1 MSVNTPELA
10 VLDERPE
17 RGHALL
23 RVATRQFVRN
33 RAAVAGLACL
43 VLICAVTVLAPVLA
57 PYDPVKIHLASKL
70 QPPSLLHWFGTDH
83 FGRDVLSRVIYGG
96 RVSLLV
102 GLLVTAFTFVVGVPL
117 GLASGF
123 LGGRI
128 DNIFMRL
135 VDAFLTFPPLLLA
148 VAIVGLLGADVQ
160 NVMLALG
167 MVQAPIL
174 ARLVRGSALSAR
186 EEVHVLAARALGAG
200 PFRIAFSN
208 VLRNILSPIIVQLTI
223 VFAAAIVTEA
233 ALSFLG
239 LGTQPPQ
246 PSWGRDISDARRFLA
261 DAPWM
266 FLVPSTAIILCA
278 LSLHFMADGLRDWM
292 DPRSRPR

>member
-17 RGHALL
+17 RGHAL
-23 RVATRQFVRN
+23 RVAARQFVRN

-43 VLICAVTVLAPVLA
+43 VLICAVTALAPVLA

-148 VAIVGLLGADVQ
+148 VAIVGLLGADVR

-174 ARLVRGSALSAR
+174 ARLVRGSALSTR

-200 PFRIAFSN
+200 PLRIAFSN
-208 VLRNILSPIIVQLTI
+208 ILRNILSPIIVQLTI

-246 PSWGRDISDARRFLA
+246 PSWGRDLSDARRFLA

-266 FLVPSTAIILCA
+266 FLAPSAAIIVCA
-278 LSLHFMADGLRDWM
+278 LSLHFIADGLRDWM
-292 DPRSRPR
+292 DPRSRRR

>member
-1 MSVNTPELA
+1 MSMNTPELA
-10 VLDERPE
+10 VLDGGPE
-17 RGHALL
+17 RGHAL
-23 RVATRQFVRN
+23 RIATRQFVRN
-33 RAAVAGLACL
+33 RTAVAGLAFL
-43 VLICAVTVLAPVLA
+43 VLICAVTLLAPVLA
-57 PYDPVKIHLASKL
+57 PYDPVKIQLASKL
-70 QPPSLLHWFGTDH
+70 HPPSLLHWFGTDH

-102 GLLVTAFTFVVGVPL
+102 GLLVTAFTFAVGVPL

-128 DNIFMRL
+128 DNVFMRL

-148 VAIVGLLGADVQ
+148 VAIVGLLGADVR

-174 ARLVRGSALSAR
+174 ARLVRGSALSTR

-200 PFRIAFSN
+200 PLRIAFSN
-208 VLRNILSPIIVQLTI
+208 ILRNILSPIIVQLTI

-246 PSWGRDISDARRFLA
+246 PSWGRDLSDARRFLA

-266 FLVPSTAIILCA
+266 FLAPSAAIIVCA
-278 LSLHFMADGLRDWM
+278 LSLHFIADGLRDWM
-292 DPRSRPR
+292 DPRSRRR

>member
-10 VLDERPE
+10 VLDGGPE
-17 RGHALL
+17 RGHAL
-23 RVATRQFVRN
+23 RIATRQFVRN
-33 RAAVAGLACL
+33 RAAVAGLAFL
-43 VLICAVTVLAPVLA
+43 VLICAVTLLAPVLA
-57 PYDPVKIHLASKL
+57 PYDPVKIQLASKL
-70 QPPSLLHWFGTDH
+70 HPPSLLHWFGTDH

-102 GLLVTAFTFVVGVPL
+102 GLLVTAFTFAVGVPL

-128 DNIFMRL
+128 DNVFMRL

-148 VAIVGLLGADVQ
+148 VAIVGLLGADVR

-174 ARLVRGSALSAR
+174 ARLVRGSALSTR

-200 PFRIAFSN
+200 PLRIAFSN
-208 VLRNILSPIIVQLTI
+208 ILRNILSPIIVQLTI

-246 PSWGRDISDARRFLA
+246 PSWGRDLSDARRFLA

-266 FLVPSTAIILCA
+266 FLAPSAAIIVCA
-278 LSLHFMADGLRDWM
+278 LSLHFIADGLRDWM
-292 DPRSRPR
+292 DPRSRRR

>member
-1 MSVNTPELA
+1 MSVDTPELA
-10 VLDERPE
+10 ALDGRSE
-17 RGHALL
+17 RGHAL

-33 RAAVAGLACL
+33 RAAVAGLVFL
-43 VLICAVTVLAPVLA
+43 ILICAVTVLAPALA
-57 PYDPVKIHLASKL
+57 PYDPVKIQLASKL
-70 QPPSLLHWFGTDH
+70 HPPGPLHWFGTDH

-102 GLLVTAFTFVVGVPL
+102 GLLVTAFTFAVGVPL
-117 GLASGF
+117 GVASGF

-128 DNIFMRL
+128 DNLFMRL

-148 VAIVGLLGADVQ
+148 VAIVGLLGADVR
-160 NVMLALG
+160 NVTLALG

-174 ARLVRGSALSAR
+174 ARLVRGSALSTR

-200 PFRIAFSN
+200 PLRIAFSN
-208 VLRNILSPIIVQLTI
+208 ILRNILSPIIVQLTI
-223 VFAAAIVTEA
+223 VFATAIVTEA

-246 PSWGRDISDARRFLA
+246 PSWGRDLSDARRFLA

-266 FLVPSTAIILCA
+266 FLAPSAAIIFCT
-278 LSLHFMADGLRDWM
+278 LSLHFIADGLRDWM
-292 DPRSRPR
+292 DPRSQRR

>member
-1 MSVNTPELA
+1 MSMNTPELA
-10 VLDERPE
+10 ALDGGPE
-17 RGHALL
+17 RGHAL
-23 RVATRQFVRN
+23 RIATRQFVRN
-33 RAAVAGLACL
+33 RTAVAGLAFL
-43 VLICAVTVLAPVLA
+43 VLICAVTLLAPVLA
-57 PYDPVKIHLASKL
+57 PYDPVKIQLASKL
-70 QPPSLLHWFGTDH
+70 HPPSFLHWFGTDH

-102 GLLVTAFTFVVGVPL
+102 GLLVTAFTFAVGVPL

-128 DNIFMRL
+128 DNVFMRL

-148 VAIVGLLGADVQ
+148 VAIVGLLGADVR

-174 ARLVRGSALSAR
+174 ARLVRGSALSTR

-200 PFRIAFSN
+200 PLRIAFSN
-208 VLRNILSPIIVQLTI
+208 ILRNILSPIIVQLTI

-246 PSWGRDISDARRFLA
+246 PSWGRDLSDARRFLA

-266 FLVPSTAIILCA
+266 FLAPSAAIIVCA
-278 LSLHFMADGLRDWM
+278 LSLHFIADGLRDWM
-292 DPRSRPR
+292 DPRSRRR

>member
-1 MSVNTPELA
+1 MNTPELA
-10 VLDERPE
+10 ALDGSPE
-17 RGHALL
+17 RGHAL
-23 RVATRQFVRN
+23 RIATRQFVRN
-33 RAAVAGLACL
+33 RTAVAGLAFL
-43 VLICAVTVLAPVLA
+43 VLICAVTLLAPVLA
-57 PYDPVKIHLASKL
+57 PYDPVKIQLASKL
-70 QPPSLLHWFGTDH
+70 HPPSLLHWFGTDH

-102 GLLVTAFTFVVGVPL
+102 GLLVTAFTFAVGVPL

-128 DNIFMRL
+128 DNVFMRL

-148 VAIVGLLGADVQ
+148 VAIVGLLGADVR

-174 ARLVRGSALSAR
+174 ARLVRGSALSTR

-200 PFRIAFSN
+200 PLRIAFSN
-208 VLRNILSPIIVQLTI
+208 ILRNILSPIIVQLTI

-246 PSWGRDISDARRFLA
+246 PSWGRDLSDARRFLA

-266 FLVPSTAIILCA
+266 FLAPSAAIIVCA
-278 LSLHFMADGLRDWM
+278 LSLHFIADGLRDWM
-292 DPRSRPR
+292 DPRSRRR

>member
-10 VLDERPE
+10 VLDGRPE
-17 RGHALL
+17 RGHAL
-23 RVATRQFVRN
+23 RIATRQFVRN
-33 RAAVAGLACL
+33 RAAVAGLAFL
-43 VLICAVTVLAPVLA
+43 VLICAVTLLAPVLA
-57 PYDPVKIHLASKL
+57 PYDPVKIQLASKL
-70 QPPSLLHWFGTDH
+70 HPPSLLHWFGTDH

-102 GLLVTAFTFVVGVPL
+102 GLLVTAFTFAVGVPL

-128 DNIFMRL
+128 DNVFMRL

-148 VAIVGLLGADVQ
+148 VAIVGLLGADVR

-174 ARLVRGSALSAR
+174 ARLVRGSALSTR

-200 PFRIAFSN
+200 PLRIAFSN
-208 VLRNILSPIIVQLTI
+208 ILRNILSPIIVQLTI

-246 PSWGRDISDARRFLA
+246 PSWGRDLSDARRFLA

-266 FLVPSTAIILCA
+266 FLAPSAAIIVCA
-278 LSLHFMADGLRDWM
+278 LSLHFIADGLRDWM
-292 DPRSRPR
+292 DPRSRRR

>member
-17 RGHALL
+17 RGHAL
-23 RVATRQFVRN
+23 RVAARQFVRN

-223 VFAAAIVTEA
+223 VFAAAVVTEA

-292 DPRSRPR
+292 DPRSRRR

>member
-1 MSVNTPELA
+1 MNTPELA
-10 VLDERPE
+10 ALDGGPE
-17 RGHALL
+17 RGHAL
-23 RVATRQFVRN
+23 RIATRQFVRN
-33 RAAVAGLACL
+33 RTAVAGLAFL
-43 VLICAVTVLAPVLA
+43 VLICAVTLLAPVLA
-57 PYDPVKIHLASKL
+57 PYDPVKIQLASKL
-70 QPPSLLHWFGTDH
+70 HPPSLLHWFGTDH

-102 GLLVTAFTFVVGVPL
+102 GLLVTAFTFAVGVPL

-128 DNIFMRL
+128 DNVFMRL

-148 VAIVGLLGADVQ
+148 VAIVGLLGADVR

-174 ARLVRGSALSAR
+174 ARLVRGSALSTR

-200 PFRIAFSN
+200 PLRIAFSN
-208 VLRNILSPIIVQLTI
+208 ILRNILSPIIVQLTI

-246 PSWGRDISDARRFLA
+246 PSWGRDLSDARRFLA

-266 FLVPSTAIILCA
+266 FLAPSAAIIVCA
-278 LSLHFMADGLRDWM
+278 LSLHFIADGLRDWM
-292 DPRSRPR
+292 DPRSRRR

>member
-1 MSVNTPELA
+1 MNTPELA
-10 VLDERPE
+10 VLDGGPE
-17 RGHALL
+17 RGRAL
-23 RVATRQFVRN
+23 RIATRQFVRN
-33 RAAVAGLACL
+33 RTAVAGLAFL
-43 VLICAVTVLAPVLA
+43 VLICAVTLLAPVLA
-57 PYDPVKIHLASKL
+57 PYEPVKIQLASKL
-70 QPPSLLHWFGTDH
+70 HPPSLLHWFGTDH

-102 GLLVTAFTFVVGVPL
+102 GLLVTAFTFAVGVPL

-148 VAIVGLLGADVQ
+148 VAIVGLLGADVR

-174 ARLVRGSALSAR
+174 ARLVRGSALSTR
-186 EEVHVLAARALGAG
+186 EEVHVMAARALGAG
-200 PFRIAFSN
+200 PLRIAFSN
-208 VLRNILSPIIVQLTI
+208 ILRNILSPIIVQLTI

-246 PSWGRDISDARRFLA
+246 PSWGRDLSDARRFLA

-266 FLVPSTAIILCA
+266 FLAPSAAIIVCA
-278 LSLHFMADGLRDWM
+278 LSLHFIADGLRDWM
-292 DPRSRPR
+292 DPRSRRR

>member
-1 MSVNTPELA
+1 MSMNTPELA
-10 VLDERPE
+10 VLDGGPE
-17 RGHALL
+17 RGRAL
-23 RVATRQFVRN
+23 RIATRQFVRN
-33 RAAVAGLACL
+33 RTAVAGLAFL
-43 VLICAVTVLAPVLA
+43 VLICAVTLLAPVLA
-57 PYDPVKIHLASKL
+57 PYDPVKIQLASKL
-70 QPPSLLHWFGTDH
+70 HPPSLLHWFGTDH

-102 GLLVTAFTFVVGVPL
+102 GLLVTAFTFAVGVPL

-148 VAIVGLLGADVQ
+148 VAIVGLLGADVR

-174 ARLVRGSALSAR
+174 ARLVRGSALSTR

-200 PFRIAFSN
+200 PLRIAFSN
-208 VLRNILSPIIVQLTI
+208 ILRNILSPIIVQLTI

-246 PSWGRDISDARRFLA
+246 PSWGRDLSDARRFLA

-266 FLVPSTAIILCA
+266 FLAPSAAIIVCA
-278 LSLHFMADGLRDWM
+278 LSLHFIADGLRDWM
-292 DPRSRPR
+292 DPRSRRR

>member
-10 VLDERPE
+10 VLDERSE
-17 RGHALL
+17 KGHAL
-23 RVATRQFVRN
+23 RVAARQFVRN

-223 VFAAAIVTEA
+223 VFAAAVVTEA

-292 DPRSRPR
+292 DPRSRRR

>member
-17 RGHALL
+17 RGRAL
-23 RVATRQFVRN
+23 RIAARQFVRN
-33 RAAVAGLACL
+33 RTAVAGLACL
-43 VLICAVTVLAPVLA
+43 VIICAVTVLAPVLA

-102 GLLVTAFTFVVGVPL
+102 GLLVTVFTFVVGVPL

-223 VFAAAIVTEA
+223 VFAAAVVTEA

-292 DPRSRPR
+292 DPRSRRR

>member
-1 MSVNTPELA
+1 MNTPELA
-10 VLDERPE
+10 VLDGGPE
-17 RGHALL
+17 RGHAL
-23 RVATRQFVRN
+23 RIATRQFVRN
-33 RAAVAGLACL
+33 RTAVAGLAFL
-43 VLICAVTVLAPVLA
+43 VLICAVTLLAPVLA
-57 PYDPVKIHLASKL
+57 PYDPVKIQLASKL
-70 QPPSLLHWFGTDH
+70 HPPSLLHWFGTDH

-102 GLLVTAFTFVVGVPL
+102 GLLVTAFTFAVGVPL

-148 VAIVGLLGADVQ
+148 VAIVGLLGADVR

-174 ARLVRGSALSAR
+174 ARLVRGSALSTR

-200 PFRIAFSN
+200 PLRIAFSN
-208 VLRNILSPIIVQLTI
+208 ILRNILSPIIVQLTI

-246 PSWGRDISDARRFLA
+246 PSWGRDLSDARRFLA

-266 FLVPSTAIILCA
+266 FLAPSAAIIVCA
-278 LSLHFMADGLRDWM
+278 LSLHFIADGLRDWM
-292 DPRSRPR
+292 DPRSRRR

>member
-1 MSVNTPELA
+1 MA
-10 VLDERPE
+10 VLSELPE
-17 RGHALL
+17 RAYAPRTAAHRLI
-23 RVATRQFVRN
+23 RN
-33 RAAVAGLACL
+33 RAVVAGLTCFI
-43 VLICAVTVLAPVLA
+43 LICAVTVLAPVLA
-57 PYDPVKIHLASKL
+57 PYDPVKIELASKL
-70 QPPSLLHWFGTDH
+70 RPPSLLHWLGTDH
-83 FGRDVLSRVIYGG
+83 FGRDVLSRVMYGG

-102 GLLVTAFTFVVGVPL
+102 GLMVTAFTFAVGVPF

-148 VAIVGLLGADVQ
+148 VAIVGLLGADIR
-160 NVMLALG
+160 NVMLAMG
-167 MVQAPIL
+167 MVKAPIL
-174 ARLVRGSALSAR
+174 ARIVRGCALSAR

-208 VLRNILSPIIVQLTI
+208 VLRNILSPIIVQLTM

-239 LGTQPPQ
+239 LGTQPPR
-246 PSWGRDISDARRFLA
+246 PSWGRDLSDARRFMA

-266 FLVPSTAIILCA
+266 FLAPSAAIFFCA
-278 LSLHFMADGLRDWM
+278 LSLHFIGDGLRDWM
-292 DPRSRPR
+292 DPRRRQR

>member
-1 MSVNTPELA
+1 MNTPELA
-10 VLDERPE
+10 VLDGGPE
-17 RGHALL
+17 RGHAL
-23 RVATRQFVRN
+23 RIAARQFVRN
-33 RAAVAGLACL
+33 RTAVAGLAFL
-43 VLICAVTVLAPVLA
+43 VLICAVTLLAPVLA
-57 PYDPVKIHLASKL
+57 PYDPVKIQLASKL
-70 QPPSLLHWFGTDH
+70 HPPSLLHWFGTDH

-102 GLLVTAFTFVVGVPL
+102 GLLVTAFTFAVGVPL

-148 VAIVGLLGADVQ
+148 VAIVGLLGADVR

-174 ARLVRGSALSAR
+174 ARLVRGSALSTR

-200 PFRIAFSN
+200 PLRIAFSN
-208 VLRNILSPIIVQLTI
+208 ILRNILSPIIVQLTI

-246 PSWGRDISDARRFLA
+246 PSWGRDLSDARRFLA

-266 FLVPSTAIILCA
+266 FLAPSAAIIVCA
-278 LSLHFMADGLRDWM
+278 LSLHFIADGLRDWM
-292 DPRSRPR
+292 DPRSRRR

>member
-1 MSVNTPELA
+1 MSVNTPELTA
-10 VLDERPE
+10 LDGRPE
-17 RGHALL
+17 RGRAL
-23 RVATRQFVRN
+23 RIATRQFMRN
-33 RAAVAGLACL
+33 RAAVAGLAFL
-43 VLICAVTVLAPVLA
+43 ILICAVTVLAPALA
-57 PYDPVKIHLASKL
+57 PYDPVKIQLASKL
-70 QPPSLLHWFGTDH
+70 HPPSLLHWFGTDH

-96 RVSLLV
+96 RISLLV
-102 GLLVTAFTFVVGVPL
+102 GLLVTAFTFAVGVPL

-128 DNIFMRL
+128 DNLFMRL

-148 VAIVGLLGADVQ
+148 VAIVGLLGADVR

-174 ARLVRGSALSAR
+174 ARLVRGSALSTR

-200 PFRIAFSN
+200 PLRIAFSN
-208 VLRNILSPIIVQLTI
+208 ILRNILSPIIVQLTI
-223 VFAAAIVTEA
+223 VFATAIVTEA

-246 PSWGRDISDARRFLA
+246 PSWGRDLSDSRRFLA

-266 FLVPSTAIILCA
+266 FLAPSAAIIFCA
-278 LSLHFMADGLRDWM
+278 LSLHFIADGLRDWM
-292 DPRSRPR
+292 DPRSRRR

>member
-1 MSVNTPELA
+1 MNTPELA
-10 VLDERPE
+10 VLDGGPE
-17 RGHALL
+17 RGHAL
-23 RVATRQFVRN
+23 RIATRQFVRN
-33 RAAVAGLACL
+33 RTAVAGLAFL
-43 VLICAVTVLAPVLA
+43 VLICAVTLLAPVLA
-57 PYDPVKIHLASKL
+57 PYDPVKIQLASKL
-70 QPPSLLHWFGTDH
+70 HPPSLLHWFGTDH

-102 GLLVTAFTFVVGVPL
+102 GLLVTAFTFAVGVPL

-128 DNIFMRL
+128 DNVFMRL

-148 VAIVGLLGADVQ
+148 VAIVGLLGADVR

-174 ARLVRGSALSAR
+174 ARLVRGSALSTR

-200 PFRIAFSN
+200 PLRIAFSN
-208 VLRNILSPIIVQLTI
+208 ILRNILSPIIVQLTI

-246 PSWGRDISDARRFLA
+246 PSWGRDLSDARRFLA

-266 FLVPSTAIILCA
+266 FLAPSAAIIVCA
-278 LSLHFMADGLRDWM
+278 LSLHFIADGLRDWM
-292 DPRSRPR
+292 DPRSRRR

>member
-1 MSVNTPELA
+1 MSMNTPELA
-10 VLDERPE
+10 ALDGGPE
-17 RGHALL
+17 RGHAL
-23 RVATRQFVRN
+23 RIATRQFVRN
-33 RAAVAGLACL
+33 RTAVAGLAFL
-43 VLICAVTVLAPVLA
+43 VLICAVTLLAPVLA
-57 PYDPVKIHLASKL
+57 PYDPVKIQLASKL
-70 QPPSLLHWFGTDH
+70 RPPSLLHWFGTDH

-102 GLLVTAFTFVVGVPL
+102 GLLVTAFTFAVGVPL

-148 VAIVGLLGADVQ
+148 VAIVGLLGADVR

-174 ARLVRGSALSAR
+174 ARLVRGSALSTR

-246 PSWGRDISDARRFLA
+246 PSWGRDLSDARRFLA

-266 FLVPSTAIILCA
+266 FLAPSAAIIVCA
-278 LSLHFMADGLRDWM
+278 LSLHFIADGLRDWM
-292 DPRSRPR
+292 DPLSRRR

>member
-1 MSVNTPELA
+1 MSMNTPELA
-10 VLDERPE
+10 VLDGGPE
-17 RGHALL
+17 RGHAL
-23 RVATRQFVRN
+23 RIATRQFVRN
-33 RAAVAGLACL
+33 RTAVAGLAFL
-43 VLICAVTVLAPVLA
+43 VLICAVTLLAPVLA
-57 PYDPVKIHLASKL
+57 PYDPVKIQLASKL
-70 QPPSLLHWFGTDH
+70 HPPSLHHWFGTDH

-102 GLLVTAFTFVVGVPL
+102 GLLVTAFTFAVGVPL

-148 VAIVGLLGADVQ
+148 VAIVGLLGADVR

-174 ARLVRGSALSAR
+174 ARLVRGSALSTR

-200 PFRIAFSN
+200 PLRIAFSN
-208 VLRNILSPIIVQLTI
+208 ILRNILSPIIVQLTI

-246 PSWGRDISDARRFLA
+246 PSWGRDLSDARRFLA

-266 FLVPSTAIILCA
+266 FLAPSAAIIVCA
-278 LSLHFMADGLRDWM
+278 LSLHFIADGLRDWM
-292 DPRSRPR
+292 DPRSRRR

>member
-1 MSVNTPELA
+1 MNTPELA
-10 VLDERPE
+10 VLDGGPE
-17 RGHALL
+17 RGHAL
-23 RVATRQFVRN
+23 RIATRQFVRN
-33 RAAVAGLACL
+33 RTAVAGLAFL
-43 VLICAVTVLAPVLA
+43 VLICAVTLLAPVLA
-57 PYDPVKIHLASKL
+57 PYDPVKIQLASKL
-70 QPPSLLHWFGTDH
+70 HPPSLHHWFGTDH

-102 GLLVTAFTFVVGVPL
+102 GLLVTAFTFAVGVPL

-148 VAIVGLLGADVQ
+148 VAIVGLLGADVR

-174 ARLVRGSALSAR
+174 ARLVRGSALSTR

-200 PFRIAFSN
+200 PLRIAFSN
-208 VLRNILSPIIVQLTI
+208 ILRNILSPIIVQLTI

-246 PSWGRDISDARRFLA
+246 PSWGRDLSDARRFLA

-266 FLVPSTAIILCA
+266 FLAPSAAIIVCA
-278 LSLHFMADGLRDWM
+278 LSLHFIADGLRDWM
-292 DPRSRPR
+292 DPRSRRR